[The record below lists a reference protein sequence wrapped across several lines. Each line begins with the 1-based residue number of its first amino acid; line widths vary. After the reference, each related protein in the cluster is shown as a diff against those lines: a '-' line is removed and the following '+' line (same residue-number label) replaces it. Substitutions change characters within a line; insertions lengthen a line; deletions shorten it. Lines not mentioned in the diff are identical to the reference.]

1 MTDTLKNKGS
11 NRESNRGVENSL
23 KFISNKQRLLML
35 ILIIILIISPLMLNP
50 IDDAGA
56 HIARIEYLQDN
67 IQNLGIFG
75 AMHSK
80 VYFGMVRDAGY
91 GYPMFYGDILLYPFA
106 TLLSL
111 QKALGFDKQVGLDAY
126 TLYRVVLSM
135 QFIGVFFSS
144 YIAANK
150 FLKHH
155 IEEIEIPYNVDRKD
169 LQLLIGFLYT
179 VMPYTIMNLH
189 NQAYRIVATVIIPWV
204 IYNAF
209 EIYLQSDKRSVKRN
223 TVWLAITMSLVI
235 LTHLI
240 QAVYVSAVLIA
251 FIIYEVIANGKLNV
265 KAVIKYLT
273 SAGICIVLVA
283 QFIIPMLIA
292 LSSEVY
298 AVSNTQYNLSGQYNT
313 TLIGLFFPEWIVVTV
328 LQILGIPDSEIIHY
342 GQTGYYGFYYLILLI
357 FGVKFIVPGIMTD
370 GTEQQS
376 KIDNRTQGLKLGLMC
391 IAYTIVYAIICFTGA
406 FQKLIEF
413 TQFRYRLNTVFDCG
427 LIYLIIKIL
436 LYNIEYTGILE
447 KDKVTLNNSKNSG
460 LNIQEKEIGKFNKER
475 KNLLNYLVTIGYITI
490 ALQILY
496 SSMLNIGRGELGI
509 QVGGGG
515 EYLVYN
521 KLYDEY
527 DENKV
532 AALQYNTQNQIID
545 LTNYIDTFKDNENVE
560 YLNKNGKIKEYTI
573 TNVQQTIKNLRNT
586 TEKIIN
592 NREKE
597 TGRKVDEIQSISS
610 NSLVLPIN
618 YYPGYE
624 ITITSDDSSR
634 SIEVGNIDKVDLE
647 KHFIDNGKDFKVS
660 NLGLIQIDLTD
671 SEINSQKIEVNVKY
685 TGTTLDNITFI
696 IQFIT
701 WVVVAIAIIWIEV
714 DKRNKRIHIE
724 CN

>member
-1 MTDTLKNKGS
+1 MVDTLKNRGS
-11 NRESNRGVENSL
+11 NRGSNRGIENNL
-23 KFISNKQRLLML
+23 KFISNKQRFLML
-35 ILIIILIISPLMLNP
+35 ILIAILVISPLMLNP

-67 IQNLGIFG
+67 IQNLGMFG

-106 TLLSL
+106 ILLSL
-111 QKALGFDKQVGLDAY
+111 QKTLGFDRQVGLDAY
-126 TLYRVVLSM
+126 TLYRIVLSM

-223 TVWLAITMSLVI
+223 IVWLAITMSLVI

-251 FIIYEVIANGKLNV
+251 FIIYEVVTNEKLNTRAI
-265 KAVIKYLT
+265 KKYLA
-273 SAGICIVLVA
+273 SAGICVMLVA
-283 QFIIPMLIA
+283 QFIVPMVIA
-292 LSSEVY
+292 LQSGVY
-298 AVSNTQYNLSGQYNT
+298 AVSNTQYNLSGEYNT
-313 TLIGLFFPEWIVVTV
+313 TLIGLLFPEWIVVTA
-328 LQILGIPDSEIIHY
+328 LQLLGIPDSEIIHY

-357 FGVKFIVPGIMTD
+357 FGVKFVVPGILTD

-391 IAYTIVYAIICFTGA
+391 IAYTIVYVIICFTGA

-573 TNVQQTIKNLRNT
+573 TNVQQTIESLRNT

-597 TGRKVDEIQSISS
+597 TGRKVDETQSISS

-624 ITITSDDSSR
+624 ITITSDDSRR
-634 SIEVGNIDKVDLE
+634 SIEVGNIDKVDLK
-647 KHFIDNGKDFKVS
+647 KHFINTGKDFKVS

-696 IQFIT
+696 IQFIA
-701 WVVVAIAIIWIEV
+701 WIVVVIAVIWIEV

-724 CN
+724 DN

>member
-1 MTDTLKNKGS
+1 MVDTLKNKGS
-11 NRESNRGVENSL
+11 NREIENNL
-23 KFISNKQRLLML
+23 KFISNKQRFLML
-35 ILIIILIISPLMLNP
+35 ILIAILVISPLMLNP

-75 AMHSK
+75 AMRSK

-106 TLLSL
+106 ILLSL
-111 QKALGFDKQVGLDAY
+111 QKALGFDKSIGFDAY
-126 TLYRVVLSM
+126 TIYKIFLSV
-135 QFIGVFFSS
+135 QFLCVFLSS

-189 NQAYRIVATVIIPWV
+189 NQAYRIAATVIIPWV

-223 TVWLAITMSLVI
+223 IVWLAITMSLVI

-240 QAVYVSAVLIA
+240 QAVYISVVLIV
-251 FIIYEVIANGKLNV
+251 FIIYEVVTNEKLNTRAI
-265 KAVIKYLT
+265 KKYLA
-273 SAGICIVLVA
+273 SAGICVMLVA
-283 QFIIPMLIA
+283 QFIVPMVIA
-292 LSSEVY
+292 LQSGVY
-298 AVSNTQYNLSGQYNT
+298 AVSNTQYNLSGEYNT

-328 LQILGIPDSEIIHY
+328 LQLLGIPDSEIIHY

-357 FGVKFIVPGIMTD
+357 FGVKFVVPGILTD

-391 IAYTIVYAIICFTGA
+391 IAYTIVYVIICFTGA

-573 TNVQQTIKNLRNT
+573 TNVQQTIESLRNT

-624 ITITSDDSSR
+624 IAITSDDSSR
-634 SIEVGNIDKVDLE
+634 SIEVGNIDKVNLE

-660 NLGLIQIDLTD
+660 NLGLIQIELTD
-671 SEINSQKIEVNVKY
+671 SEINSQTLKVNVEY
-685 TGTTLDNITFI
+685 TGTNIENVNYI
-696 IQFIT
+696 VQFIS
-701 WVVVAIAIIWIEV
+701 WIVVLIAVGYIEY
-714 DKRNKRIHIE
+714 DLRKNRNKSEVR
-724 CN
+724 

>member
-23 KFISNKQRLLML
+23 KFISNKQRWLML
-35 ILIIILIISPLMLNP
+35 ILIAILTISPLMLNP

-106 TLLSL
+106 ILLSL
-111 QKALGFDKQVGLDAY
+111 QKALGLDKSVGLDAY
-126 TLYRVVLSM
+126 TLYRIVLSM

-223 TVWLAITMSLVI
+223 IVWLAITMSLVI

-240 QAVYVSAVLIA
+240 QAVYVSVVLIV
-251 FIIYEVIANGKLNV
+251 FIIYEVVTNEKLNTRAI
-265 KAVIKYLT
+265 KKYLA
-273 SAGICIVLVA
+273 SAGICVMLVA
-283 QFIIPMLIA
+283 QFILPMVIA
-292 LSSEVY
+292 LQSGVY
-298 AVSNTQYNLSGQYNT
+298 AVSNTQYNLSGEYNT

-328 LQILGIPDSEIIHY
+328 LQLLGIPDSEIIHY

-357 FGVKFIVPGIMTD
+357 FGVKFVVPGILTD

-391 IAYTIVYAIICFTGA
+391 IAYTIVYVIICFTGA

-460 LNIQEKEIGKFNKER
+460 LNIQEKEISKFNKER
-475 KNLLNYLVTIGYITI
+475 KNLLNYLIIIGYITI

-496 SSMLNIGRGELGI
+496 SSMLNIGHGELGI

-573 TNVQQTIKNLRNT
+573 TNVQYTIKNLRNT

-634 SIEVGNIDKVDLE
+634 SIEVENIDKVDLE

-671 SEINSQKIEVNVKY
+671 SEINSQTLKVNVKY
-685 TGTTLDNITFI
+685 TGTTLDNITFK
-696 IQFIT
+696 IQFIA
-701 WVVVAIAIIWIEV
+701 WIAVAITVIQIEV
-714 DKRNKRIHIE
+714 DKRNKRIQIKDD
-724 CN
+724 

>member
-11 NRESNRGVENSL
+11 SREIENNL
-23 KFISNKQRLLML
+23 KFISNKQRMLML
-35 ILIIILIISPLMLNP
+35 ILIAILIISPLMLNP

-75 AMHSK
+75 ALRQK

-106 TLLSL
+106 ILLSL
-111 QKALGFDKQVGLDAY
+111 QKALGFDRQVGLDAY
-126 TLYRVVLSM
+126 TLYRIVLSM

-223 TVWLAITMSLVI
+223 IVWLAITMSLVI

-240 QAVYVSAVLIA
+240 QAVYVSVVLIV
-251 FIIYEVIANGKLNV
+251 FIIYEVVTNEKLNTRAI
-265 KAVIKYLT
+265 KKYLA
-273 SAGICIVLVA
+273 SAGICVMLVA
-283 QFIIPMLIA
+283 QFIVPMVIA
-292 LSSEVY
+292 LQSGVY
-298 AVSNTQYNLSGQYNT
+298 AVSNTQYNLSGEYNT
-313 TLIGLFFPEWIVVTV
+313 TLIGLFFPEWVVVTV
-328 LQILGIPDSEIIHY
+328 LQLLGIPDSEIIHY

-357 FGVKFIVPGIMTD
+357 FGVKFVVPGILTD

-391 IAYTIVYAIICFTGA
+391 IAYTIVYVIICFTGA

-573 TNVQQTIKNLRNT
+573 TNVQQTIESLRNT

-597 TGRKVDEIQSISS
+597 KGRKVDETQSISS

-624 ITITSDDSSR
+624 IIITSDDSRR
-634 SIEVGNIDKVDLE
+634 SIEVGNIDKVDLK
-647 KHFIDNGKDFKVS
+647 KHFINTGKDFKVS

-671 SEINSQKIEVNVKY
+671 SEINSQKIEINVKY

-701 WVVVAIAIIWIEV
+701 WIFVAIAVIQIEV

-724 CN
+724 

>member
-11 NRESNRGVENSL
+11 NRGIENNL
-23 KFISNKQRLLML
+23 KFISNKQRFLML
-35 ILIIILIISPLMLNP
+35 ILIAILVISPLMLNP

-67 IQNLGIFG
+67 MQNLGIFG
-75 AMHSK
+75 AIHSK

-106 TLLSL
+106 MLLSL
-111 QKALGFDKQVGLDAY
+111 QKALGFDRQVGLDAY
-126 TLYRVVLSM
+126 TLYRIVLSM

-223 TVWLAITMSLVI
+223 IVWLAITMSLVI

-240 QAVYVSAVLIA
+240 QAVYVSVVLIV
-251 FIIYEVIANGKLNV
+251 FIIYEVVTNEKLNTRAI
-265 KAVIKYLT
+265 KKYLA
-273 SAGICIVLVA
+273 SAGICVMLVA
-283 QFIIPMLIA
+283 QFIVPMVIA
-292 LSSEVY
+292 LQSGVY
-298 AVSNTQYNLSGQYNT
+298 AVSNTQYNLSGEYNT

-328 LQILGIPDSEIIHY
+328 LQLLGIPDSEIIHY

-357 FGVKFIVPGIMTD
+357 FGVKSIVSGMLTD

-391 IAYTIVYAIICFTGA
+391 IAYTIVYVIICFTGA

-436 LYNIEYTGILE
+436 LYNIEYTGKIE
-447 KDKVTLNNSKNSG
+447 KDTVTLNNNSKNSG
-460 LNIQEKEIGKFNKER
+460 LNIQEKEISKFNKER

-573 TNVQQTIKNLRNT
+573 TNVQQTIESLRNT

-597 TGRKVDEIQSISS
+597 TGRKVDETQSISS

-685 TGTTLDNITFI
+685 TGTTLDTITFI
-696 IQFIT
+696 IQFIA
-701 WVVVAIAIIWIEV
+701 WIVVAIAVIQIEV
-714 DKRNKRIHIE
+714 DKRNKRIHIKE
-724 CN
+724 D

>member
-1 MTDTLKNKGS
+1 MTDTLKNRGS
-11 NRESNRGVENSL
+11 TRERENNL
-23 KFISNKQRLLML
+23 KFISNKQRILMLML
-35 ILIIILIISPLMLNP
+35 IAILIISPLMLNP

-106 TLLSL
+106 ILLSL
-111 QKALGFDKQVGLDAY
+111 QKALGFDRSIGLDAY
-126 TLYRVVLSM
+126 TLYRIVLSM

-155 IEEIEIPYNVDRKD
+155 IEEIEIPYNINIQD
-169 LQLLIGFLYT
+169 LQMLIGFLY
-179 VMPYTIMNLH
+179 VMMPYNVMNLH

-223 TVWLAITMSLVI
+223 IVWLAITMSLVI

-240 QAVYVSAVLIA
+240 QAVYVSVVLIV
-251 FIIYEVIANGKLNV
+251 FIIYEVVTNEKLNTRAI
-265 KAVIKYLT
+265 KKYLE
-273 SAGICIVLVA
+273 SAGICVMLVA
-283 QFIIPMLIA
+283 QFIVPMVIA
-292 LSSEVY
+292 LQSGVY
-298 AVSNTQYNLSGQYNT
+298 AVSNTQYNLSGEYNT

-328 LQILGIPDSEIIHY
+328 LQLLGIPDSEIIHY

-357 FGVKFIVPGIMTD
+357 FGVKFVVPGILTD

-391 IAYTIVYAIICFTGA
+391 IAYTIVYVIICFTGA

-573 TNVQQTIKNLRNT
+573 TNVQQTIESLRNT

-597 TGRKVDEIQSISS
+597 TGRKVDETQSISS

-624 ITITSDDSSR
+624 ITITSDDSRR
-634 SIEVGNIDKVDLE
+634 SIEVGNIDKVDLK
-647 KHFIDNGKDFKVS
+647 KHFINTGKDFKVS

-685 TGTTLDNITFI
+685 TGTTLDNITYI
-696 IQFIT
+696 IQFIA
-701 WVVVAIAIIWIEV
+701 WILVAIVVIWIEV
-714 DKRNKRIHIE
+714 DKRNKRIHVE
-724 CN
+724 YN

>member
-1 MTDTLKNKGS
+1 
-11 NRESNRGVENSL
+11 
-23 KFISNKQRLLML
+23 
-35 ILIIILIISPLMLNP
+35 
-50 IDDAGA
+50 
-56 HIARIEYLQDN
+56 
-67 IQNLGIFG
+67 
-75 AMHSK
+75 
-80 VYFGMVRDAGY
+80 
-91 GYPMFYGDILLYPFA
+91 
-106 TLLSL
+106 
-111 QKALGFDKQVGLDAY
+111 
-126 TLYRVVLSM
+126 
-135 QFIGVFFSS
+135 
-144 YIAANK
+144 
-150 FLKHH
+150 
-155 IEEIEIPYNVDRKD
+155 
-169 LQLLIGFLYT
+169 
-179 VMPYTIMNLH
+179 MNLH
-189 NQAYRIVATVIIPWV
+189 NQAYRIAATVIIPWV

-223 TVWLAITMSLVI
+223 IVWLAITMSLVI

-240 QAVYVSAVLIA
+240 QAVYVSVVLIV
-251 FIIYEVIANGKLNV
+251 FIIYEVVTNEKLNT
-265 KAVIKYLT
+265 KAIKKYLA
-273 SAGICIVLVA
+273 SAGICVMLVA
-283 QFIIPMLIA
+283 QFIVPMVIA
-292 LSSEVY
+292 LQSGVY
-298 AVSNTQYNLSGQYNT
+298 AVSNTQYNLSGEYNT

-342 GQTGYYGFYYLILLI
+342 GQAGYYGFYYLILLI
-357 FGVKFIVPGIMTD
+357 FGVKFIVPGILTD

-376 KIDNRTQGLKLGLMC
+376 KIDNRTQGLKLGLLC
-391 IAYTIVYAIICFTGA
+391 IAYTIVYVIVCFTGA

-436 LYNIEYTGILE
+436 LYNIEYTGMLE
-447 KDKVTLNNSKNSG
+447 KDKVTLNNSSKNSG
-460 LNIQEKEIGKFNKER
+460 LNIQEKEIDKFNKER
-475 KNLLNYLVTIGYITI
+475 KGLLNYIVTIGYITI

-496 SSMLNIGRGELGI
+496 SSMLNIGHGELGI

-527 DENKV
+527 DENRV

-573 TNVQQTIKNLRNT
+573 TNVQQTIESLRNT
-586 TEKIIN
+586 TEKIVN

-597 TGRKVDEIQSISS
+597 TGRKVDEIQAISS

-624 ITITSDDSSR
+624 ITITSDNSSR
-634 SIEVGNIDKVDLE
+634 SIEVGNIDKVDLG

-671 SEINSQKIEVNVKY
+671 SEIKSQKIEVNVKY
-685 TGTTLDNITFI
+685 TGTTLDSITFI
-696 IQFIT
+696 IQFIA
-701 WVVVAIAIIWIEV
+701 WIVVAIAVIWIEV

-724 CN
+724 DN

>member
-1 MTDTLKNKGS
+1 MVDTLKNRGS
-11 NRESNRGVENSL
+11 SRGIENNL
-23 KFISNKQRLLML
+23 KFISNKQRILMLML
-35 ILIIILIISPLMLNP
+35 IAILIISPLMLNP

-106 TLLSL
+106 ILLSL
-111 QKALGFDKQVGLDAY
+111 QKALGFDKQIGLDAY
-126 TLYRVVLSM
+126 TLYRIVLSM

-209 EIYLQSDKRSVKRN
+209 EVYLQSDKRSVKRN
-223 TVWLAITMSLVI
+223 IVWLAITMSLVI

-240 QAVYVSAVLIA
+240 QAVYVSVVLIV
-251 FIIYEVIANGKLNV
+251 FIIYEVVTNEKLNTRAI
-265 KAVIKYLT
+265 KKYLA
-273 SAGICIVLVA
+273 SAGICVMLVD
-283 QFIIPMLIA
+283 QFIVPMVIA
-292 LSSEVY
+292 LQSGVY
-298 AVSNTQYNLSGQYNT
+298 AVSNTQYNLSGEYNT

-328 LQILGIPDSEIIHY
+328 LQLLGIPDSEIIHY

-357 FGVKFIVPGIMTD
+357 FGVKSIVSGMLTD

-391 IAYTIVYAIICFTGA
+391 IAYTIVYVIICFTGA

-436 LYNIEYTGILE
+436 LYNIEYTGKIE
-447 KDKVTLNNSKNSG
+447 KDAVTLNNRSKNSG
-460 LNIQEKEIGKFNKER
+460 LNIQEKEISKSNKER

-573 TNVQQTIKNLRNT
+573 TNVQQTIESLRNT

-597 TGRKVDEIQSISS
+597 TGRKTDEIQSISS

-624 ITITSDDSSR
+624 ITITSDDSRR
-634 SIEVGNIDKVDLE
+634 SIGVGNIDKVDLK
-647 KHFIDNGKDFKVS
+647 KHFINTGKDFKVS

-671 SEINSQKIEVNVKY
+671 SETNSQTLKVNVEY
-685 TGTTLDNITFI
+685 TGTNIENATYIVQVISWIFI
-696 IQFIT
+696 L
-701 WVVVAIAIIWIEV
+701 IAVGYIEY
-714 DKRNKRIHIE
+714 DLRKNRNKSEVR
-724 CN
+724 

>member
-1 MTDTLKNKGS
+1 MVDTLKNKGS
-11 NRESNRGVENSL
+11 NRGIENNL
-23 KFISNKQRLLML
+23 KFISNKQRIIMLML
-35 ILIIILIISPLMLNP
+35 IAILIVSPLMLNP
-50 IDDAGA
+50 IDDAVA

-106 TLLSL
+106 ILLSL
-111 QKALGFDKQVGLDAY
+111 QKTLGFDKQIGLDAY
-126 TLYRVVLSM
+126 TLYRIVLSM

-223 TVWLAITMSLVI
+223 IVWLAITMSLVI

-240 QAVYVSAVLIA
+240 QAVYVSVVLIV
-251 FIIYEVIANGKLNV
+251 FIIYEVVTNEKLNTRAI
-265 KAVIKYLT
+265 KKYLA
-273 SAGICIVLVA
+273 SAGICVMLVA
-283 QFIIPMLIA
+283 QFIVPMVIA
-292 LSSEVY
+292 LQSGVY
-298 AVSNTQYNLSGQYNT
+298 AVSNTQYNLSGEYNT

-328 LQILGIPDSEIIHY
+328 LQLLSIPDSEIMHY

-357 FGVKFIVPGIMTD
+357 FGVKFVVPGMLTD
-370 GTEQQS
+370 ETEQQS

-391 IAYTIVYAIICFTGA
+391 IAYTIVYVIICFTGA

-436 LYNIEYTGILE
+436 LYNIEYTGKIE
-447 KDKVTLNNSKNSG
+447 KDAVTLNNRSKNSG
-460 LNIQEKEIGKFNKER
+460 LNIQEKEISKFNKER

-573 TNVQQTIKNLRNT
+573 TNVQQTIESLRNT

-597 TGRKVDEIQSISS
+597 TGRKVDETQSISS

-624 ITITSDDSSR
+624 ITITSDDSRR

-671 SEINSQKIEVNVKY
+671 SETNSQTLKVNVEY
-685 TGTTLDNITFI
+685 TGTNIENATYI
-696 IQFIT
+696 VQFIS
-701 WVVVAIAIIWIEV
+701 WIFILIAVGYIEY
-714 DKRNKRIHIE
+714 DLRKNRNKSEVR
-724 CN
+724 

>member
-11 NRESNRGVENSL
+11 AREIENTL
-23 KFISNKQRLLML
+23 KFISNKQRFLML
-35 ILIIILIISPLMLNP
+35 TLIAILIISPLMLNP
-50 IDDAGA
+50 TDDAGA

-106 TLLSL
+106 ILLSL
-111 QKALGFDKQVGLDAY
+111 QKALGFDKSIGFDAY
-126 TLYRVVLSM
+126 TLYRIVLSM

-223 TVWLAITMSLVI
+223 IVWLAITMSLVI

-240 QAVYVSAVLIA
+240 QAVYVSVVLIV
-251 FIIYEVIANGKLNV
+251 FIIYEVVANEKLNTR
-265 KAVIKYLT
+265 AIEKYLA
-273 SAGICIVLVA
+273 SAGICVMLVA
-283 QFIIPMLIA
+283 QFIVPMVIA
-292 LSSEVY
+292 LQSGVY
-298 AVSNTQYNLSGQYNT
+298 AVSNTQYNLSGEYNT
-313 TLIGLFFPEWIVVTV
+313 NLLGFLIPQWLYVVIM
-328 LQILGIPDSEIIHY
+328 QIAGVPSEELSQY
-342 GQTGYYGFYYLILLI
+342 TQTGYYGFYYLILLV
-357 FGVKFIVPGIMTD
+357 FGVKSIVNCIATD
-370 GTEQQS
+370 ETEQQS
-376 KIDNRTQGLKLGLMC
+376 TIDNRTCGMKIGLMC
-391 IAYTIVYAIICFTGA
+391 IAYQIIYMILNYTSA
-406 FQKLIEF
+406 FSNILEF
-413 TQFRYRLNTVFDCG
+413 TQFRYRLNTIFDCG

-436 LYNIEYTGILE
+436 LYNIEYTGKLE
-447 KDKVTLNNSKNSG
+447 KKTVYLRQCNQETG
-460 LNIQEKEIGKFNKER
+460 LEISENEINKQNKER
-475 KNLLNYLVTIGYITI
+475 KHLVKYLIILGYITV
-490 ALQILY
+490 ALQIIY
-496 SSMLNIGRGELGI
+496 CSILNTADIELSL

-521 KLYDEY
+521 ELYDEY
-527 DENKV
+527 DENTV

-573 TNVQQTIKNLRNT
+573 TNVQQTIESLRNT

-597 TGRKVDEIQSISS
+597 TGRKVNEIQSIS
-610 NSLVLPIN
+610 NESLILPIN
-618 YYPGYE
+618 YYPGYK
-624 ITITSDDSSR
+624 ITITSDNSSR
-634 SIEVGNIDKVDLE
+634 SIEIGDIDKVDLE
-647 KHFIDNGKDFKVS
+647 KHFIDTGKDFKIS

-671 SEINSQKIEVNVKY
+671 SEINSQKIEINVKY

-701 WVVVAIAIIWIEV
+701 WIVVAIAVILIEV
-714 DKRNKRIHIE
+714 DKRNKRIQIE
-724 CN
+724 HN

>member
-1 MTDTLKNKGS
+1 MLTL
-11 NRESNRGVENSL
+11 
-23 KFISNKQRLLML
+23 IA
-35 ILIIILIISPLMLNP
+35 ILIISPLMLNP

-106 TLLSL
+106 ILLSL
-111 QKALGFDKQVGLDAY
+111 QKALGFDKSIGFDAY
-126 TLYRVVLSM
+126 TLYRIVLSM

-223 TVWLAITMSLVI
+223 IVWLAITMSLVI

-240 QAVYVSAVLIA
+240 QAVYVSVVLIV
-251 FIIYEVIANGKLNV
+251 FIIYEVVANEKLNTR
-265 KAVIKYLT
+265 AIEKYLA
-273 SAGICIVLVA
+273 SAGICVMLVA
-283 QFIIPMLIA
+283 QFIVPMVIA
-292 LSSEVY
+292 LQSGVY
-298 AVSNTQYNLSGQYNT
+298 AVSNTQYNLSGEYNT

-328 LQILGIPDSEIIHY
+328 LQLLGVPDSEIIHY

-391 IAYTIVYAIICFTGA
+391 IAYTIVYVIICFTGA

-490 ALQILY
+490 ALQMLY
-496 SSMLNIGRGELGI
+496 SSMLNIGRGELGV

-560 YLNKNGKIKEYTI
+560 YSNKNSVIKEYTI
-573 TNVQQTIKNLRNT
+573 VNVQQTIESLRNT

-597 TGRKVDEIQSISS
+597 TGHKVNEIQSIS
-610 NSLVLPIN
+610 NESLILPIN
-618 YYPGYE
+618 YYPGYK
-624 ITITSDDSSR
+624 ITITSDNSSR
-634 SIEVGNIDKVDLE
+634 SIEIGNIDKVDLK
-647 KHFIDNGKDFKVS
+647 KHFINTGKDFKVS

-671 SEINSQKIEVNVKY
+671 SEINSQKIEINVKY

-701 WVVVAIAIIWIEV
+701 WIVVAIAVIQIEV

>member
-1 MTDTLKNKGS
+1 MLTL
-11 NRESNRGVENSL
+11 
-23 KFISNKQRLLML
+23 IA
-35 ILIIILIISPLMLNP
+35 ILIISPLMLNP

-106 TLLSL
+106 ILLSL
-111 QKALGFDKQVGLDAY
+111 QKALGFDKSIGFDAY
-126 TLYRVVLSM
+126 TLYRIVLSM

-223 TVWLAITMSLVI
+223 IVWLAITMSLVI

-240 QAVYVSAVLIA
+240 QAVYVSVVLIV
-251 FIIYEVIANGKLNV
+251 FIIYEVVANEKLNTR
-265 KAVIKYLT
+265 AIEKYLA
-273 SAGICIVLVA
+273 SAGICVMLVA
-283 QFIIPMLIA
+283 QFIVPMVIA
-292 LSSEVY
+292 LQSGVY
-298 AVSNTQYNLSGQYNT
+298 AVSNTQYNLSGEYNT

-328 LQILGIPDSEIIHY
+328 LQLLGVPDSEIIHY

-391 IAYTIVYAIICFTGA
+391 IAYTIVYVIICFTGA

-490 ALQILY
+490 ALQMLY
-496 SSMLNIGRGELGI
+496 SSMLNIGRGELGV

-560 YLNKNGKIKEYTI
+560 YSNKNSVIKEYTI
-573 TNVQQTIKNLRNT
+573 VNVQQTIESLRNT

-597 TGRKVDEIQSISS
+597 TGHKVNEIQSIS
-610 NSLVLPIN
+610 NESLILPIN
-618 YYPGYE
+618 YYPGYK
-624 ITITSDDSSR
+624 ITITSDNSSR
-634 SIEVGNIDKVDLE
+634 SIEIGDIDKVDLK
-647 KHFIDNGKDFKVS
+647 KHFINTGKDFKVS

-671 SEINSQKIEVNVKY
+671 SEINSQKIEINVKY

-701 WVVVAIAIIWIEV
+701 WIVVAIAVIQIEV